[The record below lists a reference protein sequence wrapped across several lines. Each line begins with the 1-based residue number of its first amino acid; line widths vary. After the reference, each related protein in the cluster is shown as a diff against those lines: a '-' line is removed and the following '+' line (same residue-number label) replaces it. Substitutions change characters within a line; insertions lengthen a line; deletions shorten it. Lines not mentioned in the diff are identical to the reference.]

1 MSGLHGY
8 YGEMFHANKL
18 LREANDLSALVQ
30 DYRKFVQDLLRTA
43 DNTHAQW
50 AHSTLQKAGD

>member
-1 MSGLHGY
+1 
-8 YGEMFHANKL
+8 MFHANKL

-30 DYRKFVQDLLRTA
+30 DYRKFVQDLLGTA

-50 AHSTLQKAGD
+50 AYSTLQKVGD